1 MGAYTMRCSLNFL
14 SAVMILAAPAVGL
27 AQSSK
32 LNVGKP
38 LSQEEIK
45 SFDFMIGPQGQQLPP
60 GRGTAKEGAVIFA
73 KRCEVCHG
81 QNGEKGVLRRLV
93 LGSPGKPYRG
103 PFKDTEKDSIA
114 YYPYATI
121 AWDYINR
128 AMPVPKPGSL
138 THDEVYSVV
147 AFLLYRNGII
157 QETDV
162 MDQNSLPKVEMPN
175 RHGFV
180 PEVPVYPPDPTAAR
194 TQNQLGFVG
203 SGGYTGTAG
212 TKPFR
217 FGISTFGRLL
227 ESMTSVSWMMPFR

>member
-1 MGAYTMRCSLNFL
+1 MRCTSLSLIAF
-14 SAVMILAAPAVGL
+14 AMILAAPATGL
-27 AQSSK
+27 AQSPR
-32 LNVGKP
+32 LNVGTP

-45 SFDFMIGPQGQQLPP
+45 SFDFMIGPQGQALPE
-60 GRGTAKEGAVIFA
+60 GHGTAKEGAAIFA

-93 LGSPGKPYRG
+93 IGKPGAPYRG
-103 PFKDTEKDSIA
+103 LYSAAEKDSVS

-138 THDEVYSVV
+138 THDEVYALT

-157 QETDV
+157 GENDV
-162 MDQNSLPKVEMPN
+162 MDEKTLPKVEMPN

-180 PEVPVYPPDPTAAR
+180 PEVPVYPPEK
-194 TQNQLGFVG
+194 
-203 SGGYTGTAG
+203 
-212 TKPFR
+212 KP
-217 FGISTFGRLL
+217 
-227 ESMTSVSWMMPFR
+227 SWW